1 MVLEENKKIVKQN
14 FTSDDEINLR
24 KEMITKKLE
33 LLQEFQKNA
42 EVVAEQIAL
51 IDAEK
56 EIELDENILSFEK
69 AIKDNKKQ
77 HKKIISKI
85 EK

>member
-1 MVLEENKKIVKQN
+1 
-14 FTSDDEINLR
+14 
-24 KEMITKKLE
+24 MITKKLE